1 MRGTMN
7 KDVEGKQAGQEKG
20 RPRVML
26 VEDEFVVSLTL
37 EVQVKAAGCDVIGTA
52 HDAESAIEMAC
63 ELRPDVILMD
73 IGLPAMNGIEATRHI
88 KNRYPGISILILT
101 IFEEIE
107 GILDAIKAG
116 ADGYLLKNTRPGQ
129 LVEQIKNVR
138 AGGSPI
144 SPTVARRL
152 LQEIQKEKEHH
163 PKQDYS
169 LTPREKEILKSI
181 ADGLTYKEIAQ
192 QHYIAESTA
201 KKHILH
207 IYRKL
212 NVSSK
217 VEFVRKVIDERL
229 I

>member
-1 MRGTMN
+1 MKTIAKSNPIKLMI
-7 KDVEGKQAGQEKG
+7 
-20 RPRVML
+20 
-26 VEDEFVVSLTL
+26 VEDVKEVREGLRYLLNLDSTIQVV
-37 EVQVKAAGCDVIGTA
+37 GTYA
-52 HDAESAIEMAC
+52 RAESLLTA
-63 ELRPDVILMD
+63 LPLTPLPDIVLMD